1 MNPTEEQI
9 AIIDKIEN
17 SSDNLEVNALAGTG
31 KTTTLDF
38 IQSASP
44 KQPVMCVAFNK
55 NIAEEMKKKFPETTT
70 VKTMNGLGHGI
81 WYKAVG
87 KLNVE
92 PRKMNTLFKD
102 YVSDPQNGFTK
113 DDQKDCWE
121 AYHDVMEGI
130 GMAKAL
136 GYIPEGKYSHVK
148 RLIEKEALHS
158 VLTTKPSALVEDL
171 IDTLLHLS
179 IQSAYK
185 GWIDFNDQVYM
196 PGLFGG
202 TFPRFPLVLVDEA
215 QDLNP
220 VNHAILGK
228 LVRER
233 VCVVGDR
240 WQSIYAFRGAVT
252 DGMSTLQEKFKC
264 EELDLSVSFRCPQAV
279 VEAAR
284 WRVPNFKWVKSGG
297 TVKVLER
304 LAARE
309 IPESAAIICRN
320 NAPLFRTALGLLM
333 QSRPVTVSGS
343 ELGPKLIRLLQKIC
357 DEGDTQEEMIAKIED
372 WREDQLNKA
381 QFTGSILDTAECL
394 IIFAAFGK
402 NLGEAVTYVEHM
414 FSQKGSI
421 KLMTGHKAKGGEWDT
436 VYHLD
441 PWLCKDDEQD
451 KNLRYVITT
460 RAKQEL
466 YEIESRD
473 IIW

>member
-1 MNPTEEQI
+1 MNPTDEQNL
-9 AIIDKIEN
+9 IIERVR
-17 SSDNLEVNALAGTG
+17 SSTSNLEVNALAGSG
-31 KTTTLDF
+31 KTTTLDL
-38 IQSASP
+38 IQAASP
-44 KQPVMCVAFNK
+44 KQPVLCLAFNK
-55 NIAEEMKKKFPETTT
+55 NIAEEMKKKFPSSTT

-87 KLNVE
+87 KLNLE
-92 PRKMNTLFKD
+92 PRKMNTIFKEYID
-102 YVSDPQNGFTK
+102 DKNNGFTK
-113 DDQKDCWE
+113 EDQKDCWDV
-121 AYHDVMEGI
+121 YFNVMEGI
-130 GMAKAL
+130 SMAKAL
-136 GYIPEGKYSHVK
+136 GYVPEGKYSHVK
-148 RLIEKEALHS
+148 RIIEKEALHS
-158 VLTTKPSALVEDL
+158 ILEVKPSPLAADL
-171 IDTLLHLS
+171 IDTLLHIS

-196 PGLFGG
+196 PALFGG

-228 LVRER
+228 LVKER

-252 DGMSTLQEKFKC
+252 NGMQDLQAKFGC
-264 EELDLSVSFRCPQAV
+264 AELDLSVSFRCPQAV

-284 WRVPNFKWVKSGG
+284 WRVPKFKWIKPGG
-297 TVKVLER
+297 HVETLNRLE
-304 LAARE
+304 AKA

-333 QSRPVTVSGS
+333 LSRPVTVSGS
-343 ELGPKLIRLLQKIC
+343 ELGPKLTRLLQKIC
-357 DEGDTQEEMIAKIED
+357 SEDDTQEEMINNIEA
-372 WREDQLNKA
+372 WKEAELAKA
-381 QFTGSILDTAECL
+381 QFVGTILDTAECL
-394 IIFAAFGK
+394 QIFATFGK
-402 NLGEAVTYVEHM
+402 NLSEAVAYIDHM
-414 FSQKGSI
+414 FKQKGTI

-441 PWLCKDDEQD
+441 PWLCKDNEQD

-460 RAKQEL
+460 RAKESL

-473 IIW
+473 IVW

>member
-252 DGMSTLQEKFKC
+252 NGMQDLQSKFSC
-264 EELDLSVSFRCPQAV
+264 SELDLSVSFRCPQAV

-284 WRVPNFKWVKSGG
+284 WRVPNFKWTKPGG
-297 TVKVLER
+297 HVESLHR
-304 LAARE
+304 LPSAS

-343 ELGPKLIRLLQKIC
+343 ELGPKLTRLLQKIC

-460 RAKQEL
+460 RAKQSL
-466 YEIESRD
+466 FEIESRD

>member
-1 MNPTEEQI
+1 MNPTDEQI
-9 AIIDKIEN
+9 AIIDAIEN
-17 SSDNLEVNALAGTG
+17 STSNLCVNALAGTG

-44 KQPVMCVAFNK
+44 KQPVMCLAFNK
-55 NIAEEMKKKFPETTT
+55 RIAEEMKKKFPDTTA

-87 KLNVE
+87 KLDLN
-92 PRKMNTLFKD
+92 PKKMNEIFKEQ
-102 YVSDPQNGFTK
+102 VKALAKP
-113 DDQKDCWE
+113 DQQEAWDVYWE
-121 AYHDVMEGI
+121 VITACS
-130 GMAKAL
+130 MAKSL
-136 GYIPEGKYSHVK
+136 GYVPEGKFPHAK
-148 RLIEKEALHS
+148 RLITQELFHQILE
-158 VLTTKPSALVEDL
+158 VKPTQVVSSL
-171 IDTLLHLS
+171 IDSLLFQS

-185 GWIDFNDQVYM
+185 GWIDYNDQVYM
-196 PGLFGG
+196 PGVFGG

-252 DGMSTLQEKFKC
+252 NGMQDLQAKFSC
-264 EELDLSVSFRCPQAV
+264 QELDLSVSFRCPQAV

-284 WRVPNFKWVKSGG
+284 WRVPNFKWTKPGG
-297 TVKVLER
+297 HVEVLRR
-304 LAARE
+304 LPSAS
-309 IPESAAIICRN
+309 IPEGAAIICRN

-333 QSRPVTVSGS
+333 QRRAVTVSGS
-343 ELGPKLIRLLQKIC
+343 ELGPKLIRLLEKVC
-357 DEGDTQEEMIAKIED
+357 DEGDTQEEMLGKIEA
-372 WREDQLNKA
+372 WKEEQISKA
-381 QFTGSILDTAECL
+381 QHIDNIVDTAECL
-394 IIFAAFGK
+394 MIFASFGK
-402 NLGEAVTYVEHM
+402 DLGQAVTYVKHM
-414 FSQKGSI
+414 FEQQGSI
-421 KLMTGHKAKGGEWDT
+421 KLLTGHKAKGGEWDI

-441 PWLCKDDEQD
+441 PWLCRDEEQD

-460 RAKQEL
+460 RAKESL
-466 YEIESRD
+466 YEIDSRN

>member
-1 MNPTEEQI
+1 MNPTDEQI
-9 AIIDKIEN
+9 AIIDRIEDTTSN
-17 SSDNLEVNALAGTG
+17 IMVNALAGTG

-44 KQPVMCVAFNK
+44 KQPVMCLAFNK
-55 NIAEEMKKKFPETTT
+55 RIAEEMKKKFPDTTT

-87 KLNVE
+87 KVTLEPKKTQQIFKEHVE
-92 PRKMNTLFKD
+92 T
-102 YVSDPQNGFTK
+102 YTK
-113 DDQKDCWE
+113 EDQRACWDI
-121 AYHDVMEGI
+121 YWDVVTAV
-130 GMAKAL
+130 GMAKSL
-136 GYIPEGKYSHVK
+136 GYVPEGKYQNAK
-148 RLIEKEALHS
+148 RLITQELFHS
-158 VLTTKPSALVEDL
+158 ILEVKPSGLAIEL
-171 IDTLLHLS
+171 IDAILFKS

-185 GWIDFNDQVYM
+185 GWIDYNDQVYM
-196 PGLFGG
+196 PGVFGG

-233 VCVVGDR
+233 VCLVGDR

-252 DGMSTLQEKFKC
+252 NGMQDLQSKFSC
-264 EELDLSVSFRCPQAV
+264 EELDLSISFRCPEKV

-284 WRVPNFKWVKSGG
+284 WRVPNFKWTKPGGHVEVLRRLPSKS
-297 TVKVLER
+297 
-304 LAARE
+304 
-309 IPESAAIICRN
+309 IPEGAAIICRN

-333 QSRPVTVSGS
+333 QSRAVTVSGS
-343 ELGPKLIRLLQKIC
+343 ELGPKLIRLLEKIC
-357 DEGDTQEEMIAKIED
+357 DEDDTQEEMVGKIET
-372 WREDQLNKA
+372 WKEEQLNKA
-381 QFTGSILDTAECL
+381 QHVGQIIDTAECL
-394 IIFAAFGK
+394 IIFASFGK
-402 NLGEAVTYVEHM
+402 TRGQAVTYVDHM
-414 FSQKGSI
+414 FKQQGSI
-421 KLMTGHKAKGGEWDT
+421 KLLTGHKAKGGEWDK

-441 PWLCKDDEQD
+441 PWLCRDDEQD

-460 RAKQEL
+460 RAKEEL